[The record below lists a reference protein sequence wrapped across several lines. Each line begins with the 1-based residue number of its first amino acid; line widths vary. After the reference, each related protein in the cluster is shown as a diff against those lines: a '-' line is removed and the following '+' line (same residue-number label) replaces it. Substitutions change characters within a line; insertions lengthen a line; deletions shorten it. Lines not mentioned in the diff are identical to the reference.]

1 MKYYTFY
8 RENNN
13 FVDILTD
20 INIKKVVDLKISW
33 LRHLMIGIQVYN
45 NDRIFS
51 YITLKYG
58 DEMIQPLVKDFRPI
72 PGVDYVPAK
81 DLSKFSP
88 KDKS

>member
-33 LRHLMIGIQVYN
+33 LRHLMNWYTTTTVYSVIL
-45 NDRIFS
+45 R
-51 YITLKYG
+51 
-58 DEMIQPLVKDFRPI
+58 
-72 PGVDYVPAK
+72 
-81 DLSKFSP
+81 
-88 KDKS
+88 